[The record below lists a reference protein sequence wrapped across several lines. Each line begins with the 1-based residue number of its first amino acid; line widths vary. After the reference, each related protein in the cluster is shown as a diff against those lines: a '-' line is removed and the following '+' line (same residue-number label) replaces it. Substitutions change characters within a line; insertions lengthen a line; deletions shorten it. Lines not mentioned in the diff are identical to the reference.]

1 MTIKNNV
8 IVAYEHN
15 KLYKCNGKCENCTSC
30 DDDYSCCIN
39 FCNTA
44 HFDELRNYCSFLNK
58 DCGFDY
64 IYKEECIKFDKYTG
78 IIQLQDGTYLEI
90 LPKIDK
96 NTNQDD
102 SRKIFENLVLASHN
116 LTKEYKHN
124 QTTNSDTKKDNHI
137 IEFFISVFCK
147 DILELLKKGFK
158 KSYIRKSE
166 NLNNYKGKLKFS
178 EHIKRNI
185 TFKNKFFV
193 EYSELSLDIP
203 ENRILKSACL
213 YLIKRTKND
222 ENKKVLKK
230 LLIELDDVS
239 LCINLDKD
247 LQEKQINRLHKYYTR
262 PLQYA
267 EFFLRHDNFMPH
279 RGRTALPA
287 LLFPLNKMFED
298 YIENLFKQSNVDYCV
313 QYSPYNLI
321 YTGVKELFN
330 TQMDFIITSK
340 DKSQKL
346 ILDAKWKELDINDEK
361 LGVDQADLYQ
371 LHNYASI
378 IRSKESENVSIALLY
393 PRTSKFNR
401 VKEEWTYFDGTKI
414 YIIPV
419 NVLNTGDNAQLLDIV
434 QNF

>member
-1 MTIKNNV
+1 MAETKNL
-8 IVAYEHN
+8 IVAYEHDR
-15 KLYKCNGKCENCTSC
+15 LLECEEACNNCVSEYTNG
-30 DDDYSCCIN
+30 SCCIN
-39 FCNTA
+39 YCNPT
-44 HFDELRNYCSFLNK
+44 HFKELYDYCVNK
-58 DCGFDY
+58 NIDCGFDY
-64 IYKEECIKFDKYTG
+64 IPKERCIKFEKYTG
-78 IIQLQDGTYLEI
+78 VIQLKDGTYLEI

-96 NTNQDD
+96 NVNLDD
-102 SRKIFENLVLASHN
+102 SRKIFENLVLASCN

-124 QTTNSDTKKDNHI
+124 KTTNSDTKKDKHI
-137 IEFFISVFCK
+137 VEIFISVFSK
-147 DILELLKKGFK
+147 DILELLKRGIK

-166 NLNNYKGKLKFS
+166 NLNNYKGKLNFS

-185 TFKNKFFV
+185 ISKNKFFV
-193 EYSELSLDIP
+193 EYSEFSLDIP

-213 YLIKRTKND
+213 YLINKTKAE
-222 ENKKVLKK
+222 ENKKALRR

-239 LCINLDKD
+239 LCMNLDKD
-247 LQEKQINRLHKYYTR
+247 LQETQINRLHEYYSR

-267 EFFLRHDNFMPH
+267 EFFLRHDNFMPC

-287 LLFPLNKMFED
+287 LLFPLNEMFED
-298 YIENLFKQSNVDYCV
+298 YIENILKESNIDYRT
-313 QYSPYNLI
+313 QYSKYNLVH
-321 YTGVKELFN
+321 TGEKELFN
-330 TQMDFIITSK
+330 TQMDFVITSK
-340 DKSQKL
+340 DKSRKL

-378 IRSKESENVSIALLY
+378 IRSKETENVSFAILY
-393 PRTSKFNR
+393 PRTSKFNQ
-401 VKEEWTYFDGTKI
+401 VKEWTYFDGTKI